1 MPAIVL
7 DRVSRVY
14 AKTVRAV
21 SELTLEVPDGSFTT
35 LLGPSG
41 CGKTTTLRMI
51 AGLEMPTSGTIHIGD
66 QVAFSLDLGR
76 SMPPS
81 KRGLGL
87 VFQSYALWPHLTVA
101 QNITFG
107 LEVQRVGKAEAK
119 RRLEEVAGALQIDG
133 LLGRYTSEL
142 SGGQQQRVAIA
153 RVLVMRPS
161 VLLLDEPLSN
171 LDATLRMD
179 MRAELKRLHLETGA
193 TVLYV
198 THDQLEALTMSTHIA
213 LMNKGELQQFAPPL
227 ELYAHPANRFAADFL
242 GNPRINLLE
251 GRLEGDHVAIGQL
264 RVPVPAG
271 LGGGRRRARHARPAR
286 RGGAPAPRTGP
297 GPRPRAGGVGVAHG
311 RRLVLPR
318 GDGRPGA
325 HRAPER
331 HAAAA
336 PGRGRPRRG
345 GPRAAQALRRR
356 RSNPHRGDRAGWRDA
371 RPGTPTARHR
381 PLGRRQDR
389 GDEGARGPRLLLHRQ
404 PAAGVPAAA
413 DAASGRSRSTTAT
426 GSRWRWTSAA
436 ARCSTTC
443 SSRSTAC
450 RPTTSG
456 TRSCSSTARTTCW
469 CGATP
474 RRGGAI
480 RCRRATASTSTS
492 PPSAACSPA
501 CATAPTWC
509 STPPA

>member
-1 MPAIVL
+1 MPAITL
-7 DRVSRVY
+7 DRVSRIY

-21 SELTLEVPDGSFTT
+21 SDLTLAVPDGSFTT

-66 QVAFSLDLGR
+66 QVAFSLELGR

-119 RRLEEVAGALQIDG
+119 RRLDEVAGALQIDA

-198 THDQLEALTMSTHIA
+198 THDQREALTMSTHLA
-213 LMNKGELQQFAPPL
+213 LRNKGELQQFAPPL
-227 ELYAHPANRFAADFL
+227 ELYAHPANRCAADFL

-251 GRLEGDHVAIGQL
+251 GRFEGDHVAIGAL

-271 LGGGRRRARHARPAR
+271 VAAASGAAVTLGLRAEEVRLHA
-286 RGGAPAPRTGP
+286 APAPGRAPARVASVLPTGADWYY
-297 GPRPRAGGVGVAHG
+297 RVEMAGVALTV
-311 RRLVLPR
+311 RQNAMPPLRLGDDVHLEAVPEPLKLFAA
-318 GDGRPGA
+318 DGRTLTAAIPGVA
-325 HRAPER
+325 
-331 HAAAA
+331 
-336 PGRGRPRRG
+336 
-345 GPRAAQALRRR
+345 
-356 RSNPHRGDRAGWRDA
+356 
-371 RPGTPTARHR
+371 
-381 PLGRRQDR
+381 
-389 GDEGARGPRLLLHRQ
+389 
-404 PAAGVPAAA
+404 
-413 DAASGRSRSTTAT
+413 
-426 GSRWRWTSAA
+426 
-436 ARCSTTC
+436 
-443 SSRSTAC
+443 
-450 RPTTSG
+450 
-456 TRSCSSTARTTCW
+456 
-469 CGATP
+469 
-474 RRGGAI
+474 
-480 RCRRATASTSTS
+480 
-492 PPSAACSPA
+492 
-501 CATAPTWC
+501 
-509 STPPA
+509 